1 MAELV
6 AVSACAGLTVELAQ
20 GLHLA
25 SLRHFA
31 AAPIDAL
38 LRETTGAGLPR
49 SQQAC
54 QGADGEVTLAWRSP
68 SETLLL
74 SGAVAVLQQLAQQ
87 LKASDDACLVELSA
101 AFRVVRLAGARVSDL
116 LCRLGGTGAIPNVG
130 EARRGRV
137 CDVPVLA
144 VSVCE
149 AETWLVLDRAYLPHV
164 LGWIG
169 ATLADF

>member
-6 AVSACAGLTVELAQ
+6 PVSAGPGLTVQLAQ
-20 GLHLA
+20 GLHMA

-31 AAPIDAL
+31 AAPLGAL
-38 LRETTGAGLPR
+38 LLETTGAGLPR

-54 QGADGEVTLAWRSP
+54 QAAGAEVTLAWRSP

-74 SGAVAVLQQLAQQ
+74 SGAVEVLQRLGEK
-87 LKASDDACLVELSA
+87 LESSNEACLVDLSA

-130 EARRGRV
+130 EAHRGRL